1 MPALAITDHGVMY
14 GAVDF
19 YKACQKYGIKPILG
33 CEVYVAPRTRFD
45 RTPQV
50 DDHQFHLV
58 LLAENQTGY
67 QNLLALVSQAHLQGF
82 YYKPRV
88 DLELLQHHREGL
100 IALSGCLAGQIPA
113 LLSRG
118 EIEEARRKAGE
129 LQDIF
134 GRNFYLEVQDHH
146 LPEQKTVNPRL
157 FRLAKEL
164 NLPLVATNDLHYIQ
178 QEDAGIQDV
187 LLCIQ
192 TGKTVQ
198 DKDRSLRFPTHEFYL
213 KTADE
218 MFLLFGERPEV
229 LQNTLEIAERCQVNL
244 NFDTLHLPEFP
255 VPAGETPESYLT
267 KLCYQGMQRRYAAV
281 TPAIKER
288 LDFELQ
294 VIQRMGFAG
303 YFLIVQDLIN
313 WARSQRIPVGP
324 GRGSAAGSLV
334 AYVLGI
340 TNLDPLQYD
349 LLFERFLNPQRVTM
363 PDIDIDFCYRRR
375 DEVIN
380 YVVQKY
386 GEEQVAQII
395 TFGTMQ
401 ARSAIRDVGRVLGLP
416 LGEVDRV
423 AKMVPEELGITLAKA
438 LETSPELQQAAA
450 KDERIQR
457 LLTVSQG
464 LEGVPRHAST
474 HAAGLVIG
482 KDKLMNFLPLQRTG
496 EAVTTQF
503 TKETVEEIGLLK
515 MDLLG
520 LRTLTVMN
528 DAVQIIQRTRPEAQ
542 NLDLEKLPLDDAATY
557 DLLSRGE
564 TIGVFQLE
572 SSGLRSLLREMKPS
586 CLEDLIALNALY
598 RPGPLGSGMVEEFV
612 KRKQGETVVDYW
624 HPTLEPILKDTY
636 GVIVYQEQVMRIASE
651 MAGFSLGE
659 ADELRR
665 AMSKKKPEIL
675 AAYRDSFVQGAI
687 NRRIPKETAQRVFEL
702 MEYFAGYGFNRSH
715 STAYALI
722 AYQTAYLKAHYP
734 AEFMAAL
741 LTSISTNLDKV
752 AFYLEEC
759 RRMGLKVLPPD
770 VNESRDTF
778 TVVGQGIRFG
788 LAAIK
793 QVGEGALASI
803 IQARKQGGPFTSLLD
818 FCTRVDSRQV
828 NRRVIENLIR
838 GGAFSSLNLPR
849 AQLLHSLEH
858 CLEVAQRVHRQQNS
872 GQLSLFDLEPAAAIV
887 DPTDQPVPD
896 LPEFPFRQ
904 ILEMEKEALG
914 LYISGHP
921 LQEYAEQL
929 RRASIPTIMELHQL
943 ADGQRVQ
950 AGGIITNIKRTQTRK
965 KETMA
970 YLTLEDTTGSIE
982 VVVFPQTYRRYM
994 AVINPQA
1001 VLQVKGRLNIQEDT
1015 WRIMADKLAIL
1026 PDREHP
1032 ELKVYIRVPGRINDR
1047 SWIDKVS
1054 SILEQYPGPNRVYL
1068 FFAPD
1073 RKLILTHQ
1081 ELSVR
1086 VVPEL
1091 QLQVERLCG
1100 RESFSVKSN

>member
-1 MPALAITDHGVMY
+1 MSSEFVHLHCHTEYSLLDGAARIVPLVKAARDLGMPALAITDHGVMY

-50 DDHQFHLV
+50 DDHQYHLV

-100 IALSGCLAGQIPA
+100 IALSGCLAGQIPT
-113 LLSRG
+113 LLHRG

-129 LQDIF
+129 LKDIF

-164 NLPLVATNDLHYIQ
+164 NLPLVATNDLHYIW

-192 TGKTVQ
+192 TGKTIQ
-198 DKDRSLRFPTHEFYL
+198 DKDRSLRFPTQEFYL

-464 LEGVPRHAST
+464 LEGIPRHAST

-496 EAVTTQF
+496 EVVTTQF

-542 NLDLEKLPLDDAATY
+542 NLDLQKIPLDDAATY

-572 SSGLRSLLREMKPS
+572 SSGLRSLLRELKPS

-598 RPGPLGSGMVEEFV
+598 RPGPLGSGMVE
-612 KRKQGETVVDYW
+612 
-624 HPTLEPILKDTY
+624 
-636 GVIVYQEQVMRIASE
+636 
-651 MAGFSLGE
+651 
-659 ADELRR
+659 
-665 AMSKKKPEIL
+665 
-675 AAYRDSFVQGAI
+675 
-687 NRRIPKETAQRVFEL
+687 
-702 MEYFAGYGFNRSH
+702 
-715 STAYALI
+715 
-722 AYQTAYLKAHYP
+722 
-734 AEFMAAL
+734 
-741 LTSISTNLDKV
+741 
-752 AFYLEEC
+752 
-759 RRMGLKVLPPD
+759 
-770 VNESRDTF
+770 
-778 TVVGQGIRFG
+778 
-788 LAAIK
+788 
-793 QVGEGALASI
+793 
-803 IQARKQGGPFTSLLD
+803 
-818 FCTRVDSRQV
+818 
-828 NRRVIENLIR
+828 
-838 GGAFSSLNLPR
+838 
-849 AQLLHSLEH
+849 
-858 CLEVAQRVHRQQNS
+858 
-872 GQLSLFDLEPAAAIV
+872 
-887 DPTDQPVPD
+887 
-896 LPEFPFRQ
+896 
-904 ILEMEKEALG
+904 
-914 LYISGHP
+914 
-921 LQEYAEQL
+921 
-929 RRASIPTIMELHQL
+929 
-943 ADGQRVQ
+943 
-950 AGGIITNIKRTQTRK
+950 
-965 KETMA
+965 
-970 YLTLEDTTGSIE
+970 
-982 VVVFPQTYRRYM
+982 
-994 AVINPQA
+994 
-1001 VLQVKGRLNIQEDT
+1001 
-1015 WRIMADKLAIL
+1015 
-1026 PDREHP
+1026 
-1032 ELKVYIRVPGRINDR
+1032 
-1047 SWIDKVS
+1047 
-1054 SILEQYPGPNRVYL
+1054 
-1068 FFAPD
+1068 
-1073 RKLILTHQ
+1073 
-1081 ELSVR
+1081 
-1086 VVPEL
+1086 
-1091 QLQVERLCG
+1091 
-1100 RESFSVKSN
+1100 

>member
-1 MPALAITDHGVMY
+1 VHLHCHTEYSLLDGAARIVPLVKAARNLGMPALAITDHGVMY

-598 RPGPLGSGMVEEFV
+598 RPGLPL
-612 KRKQGETVVDYW
+612 
-624 HPTLEPILKDTY
+624 PPIFICLVILVLK
-636 GVIVYQEQVMRIASE
+636 GVYDAMFCIES
-651 MAGFSLGE
+651 GFSSNL
-659 ADELRR
+659 
-665 AMSKKKPEIL
+665 
-675 AAYRDSFVQGAI
+675 
-687 NRRIPKETAQRVFEL
+687 NRRGMF
-702 MEYFAGYGFNRSH
+702 
-715 STAYALI
+715 
-722 AYQTAYLKAHYP
+722 
-734 AEFMAAL
+734 
-741 LTSISTNLDKV
+741 
-752 AFYLEEC
+752 
-759 RRMGLKVLPPD
+759 
-770 VNESRDTF
+770 
-778 TVVGQGIRFG
+778 
-788 LAAIK
+788 
-793 QVGEGALASI
+793 
-803 IQARKQGGPFTSLLD
+803 
-818 FCTRVDSRQV
+818 
-828 NRRVIENLIR
+828 
-838 GGAFSSLNLPR
+838 
-849 AQLLHSLEH
+849 
-858 CLEVAQRVHRQQNS
+858 
-872 GQLSLFDLEPAAAIV
+872 
-887 DPTDQPVPD
+887 
-896 LPEFPFRQ
+896 
-904 ILEMEKEALG
+904 
-914 LYISGHP
+914 
-921 LQEYAEQL
+921 
-929 RRASIPTIMELHQL
+929 
-943 ADGQRVQ
+943 
-950 AGGIITNIKRTQTRK
+950 
-965 KETMA
+965 
-970 YLTLEDTTGSIE
+970 
-982 VVVFPQTYRRYM
+982 
-994 AVINPQA
+994 
-1001 VLQVKGRLNIQEDT
+1001 
-1015 WRIMADKLAIL
+1015 
-1026 PDREHP
+1026 
-1032 ELKVYIRVPGRINDR
+1032 
-1047 SWIDKVS
+1047 
-1054 SILEQYPGPNRVYL
+1054 
-1068 FFAPD
+1068 
-1073 RKLILTHQ
+1073 RKLSEHHLAPVQ
-1081 ELSVR
+1081 FLR
-1086 VVPEL
+1086 VVKTGIFTPGQADDSYSIFQCL
-1091 QLQVERLCG
+1091 NDNVLLLVHHICG
-1100 RESFSVKSN
+1100 HLTPSSCQR